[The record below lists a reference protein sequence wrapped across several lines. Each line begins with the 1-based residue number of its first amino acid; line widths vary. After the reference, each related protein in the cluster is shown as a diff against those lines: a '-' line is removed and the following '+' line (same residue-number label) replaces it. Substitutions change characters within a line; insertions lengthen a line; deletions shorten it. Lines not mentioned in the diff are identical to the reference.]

1 MKKEQ
6 EIAQWF
12 NDILF
17 KLKLIEAQ
25 LNVIEPSDITE
36 YAITELKE
44 MNTFFVEICDIVQNF
59 KQEISNKKRQESCN
73 VGNNNA

>member
-36 YAITELKE
+36 YAIAELKE
-44 MNTFFVEICDIVQNF
+44 MNTFFIEIGNSVQKF
-59 KQEISNKKRQESCN
+59 KQEISNKKKM
-73 VGNNNA
+73 GAL